1 MEYFNEMEIVFD
13 SRSENEGFA
22 RVAVAAFMTQMDPFL
37 EEVADVKTAV
47 SEAVT
52 NSIIHGYEGK
62 PSGKIT
68 VWCGIEKDRKTIA
81 VTVKDRGVGI
91 ENVKQ
96 AMEPLY
102 TTRPDM
108 DRSGMGFAF
117 MEAFMDEI
125 QVESAPG
132 EGTTIRMKKTTG
144 GGKEGSCMDHTI
156 ALIRRAHEG
165 DEDARTQLVEENT
178 GLIWCV
184 VKRFYGRGTEAEDL
198 FQIGSIGL
206 LKAID
211 KFDLTYDVKFST
223 YAVPMITGEIKRFL
237 RDDGMLKV
245 SRSLKE
251 IAYKAYQAKEVLTE
265 KLGREPLL
273 EEIGRETGV
282 EKEELVMAMEAAGE
296 VESLH
301 KPVGMKDGNE
311 VMLLEKI
318 ADTGGAEEKLLDHLL
333 LAELIKELKKDERKL
348 LYLRYF
354 ADKTQT
360 EIGEELG
367 ISQVQV
373 SRMEKKILKT
383 MREHAKE

>member
-1 MEYFNEMEIVFD
+1 
-13 SRSENEGFA
+13 
-22 RVAVAAFMTQMDPFL
+22 
-37 EEVADVKTAV
+37 
-47 SEAVT
+47 
-52 NSIIHGYEGK
+52 
-62 PSGKIT
+62 
-68 VWCGIEKDRKTIA
+68 
-81 VTVKDRGVGI
+81 
-91 ENVKQ
+91 
-96 AMEPLY
+96 
-102 TTRPDM
+102 M
-108 DRSGMGFAF
+108 DRTL
-117 MEAFMDEI
+117 
-125 QVESAPG
+125 V
-132 EGTTIRMKKTTG
+132 
-144 GGKEGSCMDHTI
+144 
-156 ALIRRAHEG
+156 LIGRAHQAAKA
-165 DEDARTQLVEENT
+165 ARDLLFEENT
-178 GLIWCV
+178 GLIYSV
-184 VKRFYGRGTEAEDL
+184 AKRFLGRGVEMEDL

-206 LKAID
+206 LKAVD
-211 KFDLTYDVKFST
+211 KFDMSYDVKFST

-251 IAYKAYQAKEVLTE
+251 IAYKAYQAKEALTE

-273 EEIGRETGV
+273 EEIAEETGV

-301 KPVGMKDGNE
+301 RPVGMKDGNE

-318 ADTGGAEEKLLDHLL
+318 ADTGGAEEKILDHLL
-333 LAELIKELKKDERKL
+333 LTELIKELKKDERKL